1 MLRSYLLCLSAL
13 FATAC
18 ATSSESRVASAS
30 AEVGSI
36 AGSASEGDAAL
47 ASATSPARPVE
58 GRRARIRRIL
68 DSNVRLEFRDGE
80 ELKRTASG
88 VVIASESSV
97 SGASSWIVT
106 NAHTL
111 DDKDFANPRLLV
123 AVERDGREQTY
134 HGEVVAVGRVPDLD
148 LALLRVRGV
157 LLPAAPL
164 AEDGDLEV
172 GEEVVVAASPFGN
185 SVSLASG
192 MVSRLDRQEDG
203 VPKMLKTDAPVG
215 YGSSGGGIFS
225 LETGRLLAV
234 VEGYRTARMGFN
246 VEAARYSFEVPMP
259 GETFAAPVTKVRAFL
274 QGSGFGHLLDSER
287 APAVQAR
294 ARSGEAV
301 SPLEGAQP
309 AGGRTSATST
319 SAQR

>member
-1 MLRSYLLCLSAL
+1 MLRSSLLCLTAL
-13 FATAC
+13 CASAC
-18 ATSSESRVASAS
+18 ATSPAPRGAGSSALAAAEPAASTTAPSDSRV
-30 AEVGSI
+30 V
-36 AGSASEGDAAL
+36 L
-47 ASATSPARPVE
+47 ATAPTRPVE

-97 SGASSWIVT
+97 QGSASWIVT

-111 DDKDFANPRLLV
+111 DDKAFENPRLLV
-123 AVERDGREQTY
+123 AVERDGREQIY

-157 LLPAAPL
+157 LLPAASL
-164 AEDGDLEV
+164 ADDGDIEV

-185 SVSLASG
+185 SMSLASG
-192 MVSRLDRQEDG
+192 MVSRLDRQDDG
-203 VPKMLKTDAPVG
+203 RPHMLKTDAPVG

-246 VEAARYSFEVPMP
+246 VADSRYSFEVPMP
-259 GETFAAPVTKVRAFL
+259 GETFAAPVTKLRSFL
-274 QGSGFGHLLDSER
+274 EASGHGHLLDATR
-287 APAVQAR
+287 DGAIQAR
-294 ARSGEAV
+294 SRSGDQGAPVETVADPV
-301 SPLEGAQP
+301 SGP
-309 AGGRTSATST
+309 ST
-319 SAQR
+319 AAQR